1 MEPWYRRN
9 AGIVV
14 CNTNH
19 KVLVCQRADMK
30 DSWQFPQGGI
40 EQGESVKQAATRELK
55 EETSLTNVKHIM
67 SLNTPARYTFPPQ
80 VIASMQKRGFTNAG
94 QDIFWSLFLFDGDD
108 SEINLQTAEP
118 EFKDFKWVSL
128 QEAYDLCVDF
138 KKPAYEKAVREFL
151 PFVEGSK

>member
-67 SLNTPARYTFPPQ
+67 SLDTPARYTFPPQ

-108 SEINLQTAEP
+108 SEINLHTAEP

-151 PFVEGSK
+151 PIVEGSK